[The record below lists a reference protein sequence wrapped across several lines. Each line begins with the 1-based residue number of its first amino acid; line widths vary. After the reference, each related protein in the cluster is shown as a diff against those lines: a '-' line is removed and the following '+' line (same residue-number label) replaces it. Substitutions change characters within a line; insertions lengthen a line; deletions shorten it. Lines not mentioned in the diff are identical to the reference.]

1 LTLKDTREVAKK
13 VIKPAN
19 LGWFM
24 AGDSQKVMPGLKELG
39 IEIIT
44 IDANGNVVKT
54 EKKG

>member
-1 LTLKDTREVAKK
+1 
-13 VIKPAN
+13 
-19 LGWFM
+19 
-24 AGDSQKVMPGLKELG
+24 LKELG

>member
-1 LTLKDTREVAKK
+1 
-13 VIKPAN
+13 
-19 LGWFM
+19 M